1 MSDFLWVEKYRPRK
15 ISECILTEDLKNTF
29 SKFLSQKEIPNL
41 LLSGTAGT
49 GKTTV
54 ARALCEELGADY
66 IIINGSDEGRHIDTL
81 RTTIKNFASTVSLDE
96 SNTHKVVII
105 DEADYMNADSCL
117 LYTSPSPRDLS
128 TSRMPSSA

>member
-1 MSDFLWVEKYRPRK
+1 MSDFLWVEKYRPKK

-96 SNTHKVVII
+96 SNTHIVVVP
-105 DEADYMNADSCL
+105 L
-117 LYTSPSPRDLS
+117 LIFVSQMVKKSKLLLHF
-128 TSRMPSSA
+128 